1 MVICYSYIYI
11 YIYVKLPE
19 GIWESIIWEYIDGN
33 INYMGTFL
41 LYFWD
46 YIWEYMG
53 NNEI

>member
-1 MVICYSYIYI
+1 MGIYYMGIYI
-11 YIYVKLPE
+11 YIYM
-19 GIWESIIWEYIDGN
+19 WEYIDGN